1 MIVPAYLATDRSRLP
16 RNCLL
21 QLASRRIV
29 TAYLSHGGE
38 ESLWVE
44 ESSHPEDV
52 GATTKTP
59 VVKLMVAVNQLSEP
73 EPQRAGVP

>member
-1 MIVPAYLATDRSRLP
+1 MQLLWTPYLATDCYGLP
-16 RNCLL
+16 SDCNK
-21 QLASRRIV
+21 RRIV